1 MATRPNIFVK
11 LSEVYHPRSDGVIV
25 RDYGFLRERLDS
37 LFEASGEDR
46 VLFDPSSYG
55 VATIRSR

>member
-1 MATRPNIFVK
+1 M
-11 LSEVYHPRSDGVIV
+11 IV

-37 LFEASGEDR
+37 LFEAFGEDR